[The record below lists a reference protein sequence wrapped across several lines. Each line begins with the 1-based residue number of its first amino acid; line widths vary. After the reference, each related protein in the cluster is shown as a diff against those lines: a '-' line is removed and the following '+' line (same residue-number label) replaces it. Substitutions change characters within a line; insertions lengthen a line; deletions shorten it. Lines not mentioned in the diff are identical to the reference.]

1 MLIKFTVENFLSFMD
16 KSTLNLEAGSIREF
30 NKNVFPTKIGTQD
43 IKLLKSVFLFGHNA
57 AGKSN
62 FLKSFTAMKSMVLHS
77 AKDQQLGISGTMVPF
92 LLNRKT
98 QNAPSTLEVTFLI
111 DRVCYRYGFEADD
124 KKVHSEWL
132 WVIHKRKEENVFF
145 RTAGTIDIDK
155 RFPPDQRQKLKF
167 LIDMTRQ
174 DSLFLSLLSQF
185 NIEFALKILK
195 WFQDNTIYTE
205 SILDSSGG
213 DSALSYTASLL
224 KKPLHRELIY
234 WMLEKAELG
243 FYSVE
248 EEINDQLSKKSHD
261 PRITNALNREGIGK
275 FTIKTK
281 HIVYNEKMEPTEP
294 IYFDLLKE
302 ESAGSRKFISLLG
315 PISEAIIEGKVMW
328 IDELDAQLHI
338 LLVNLFMRLF
348 HKSPFNIHGAQFIIT
363 THNSHI
369 LKRLRR
375 DQMIMLN
382 KDIYGASTIGSVH
395 ATKLGI
401 RGDVIFDKEYL
412 SGNLGGIAKSE
423 QLSLFD
429 AEDDD

>member
-1 MLIKFTVENFLSFMD
+1 MLIKFSVENFLSFMD
-16 KSTLNLEAGSIREF
+16 KSSLNLEAGSIREF
-30 NKNVFPTKIGTQD
+30 NKNTFPAKIGTQD
-43 IKLLKSVFLFGHNA
+43 IKLLKSVFLYGYNA

-62 FLKSFTAMKSMVLHS
+62 FLKAFIAMKSMVLQS
-77 AKDQQLGISGTMVPF
+77 AKDQRLGVSGTIVPF

-98 QNAPSTLEVTFLI
+98 QDAPTTFETTFLI
-111 DRVCYRYGFEADD
+111 DRVCYRYGFTADVN
-124 KKVHSEWL
+124 KVHSEWL
-132 WVIHKRKEENVFF
+132 WVIHKRKEENIFI
-145 RTAGTIDIDK
+145 RTAGTIEIDK

-195 WFQDNTIYTE
+195 WFQENTTYTD
-205 SILDSSGG
+205 SVLDSTGG
-213 DSALSYTASLL
+213 DNAISYTASLL

-243 FYSVE
+243 FYSIE
-248 EEINDQLSKKSHD
+248 EEISDQLSKKLQD
-261 PRITNALNREGIGK
+261 ARIIDALNREGIGK
-275 FTIKTK
+275 FTIKTR
-281 HIVYNEKMEPTEP
+281 HTVYNEKQEPVEP

-302 ESAGSRKFISLLG
+302 ESAGSKKFISLLG
-315 PISEAIIEGKVMW
+315 PISEAIIEGKIMW

-338 LLVNLFMRLF
+338 LLVNLFMKLF
-348 HKSPFNIHGAQFIIT
+348 HNSPFNIHGAQIIIT

-369 LKRLRR
+369 LKKLRR

-382 KDIYGASTIGSVH
+382 KDPYGASTIGSVYT
-395 ATKLGI
+395 TKPGI
-401 RGDVIFDKEYL
+401 RSDVVFDKEYL
-412 SGNLGGIAKSE
+412 SGNLGGIPKSE

-429 AEDDD
+429 SDED